1 MTEQAKQPAASLGI
15 DFCGIPLQ
23 SPFIL
28 SSGPSAY
35 GSEGMIRATQLGC
48 GAVVTKTIR
57 IQRAVNPVRHI
68 GKINESTLINAEKW
82 ADSDRLLWYEKEI
95 PEAVRAGAVVIG
107 SVGHTLGEAKAIVED
122 VERAG
127 AQMIELVSYTED
139 TLLPMLDY
147 AKAHVRVPVLCK
159 LSGNWPNAAETA
171 AKCAEHGADGF
182 AAIDSIGPILSIDI
196 ENRRPKMFSNDG
208 FGWMSGSAI
217 KPISLRINAQIA
229 QNKCIEQPTYGIG
242 GVLCARDAIEYLM
255 VGCRAVGICSV
266 AILKGLPYI
275 QKMIGELETLLPQLG
290 FSSVEDVIGSAL
302 DNFPKR
308 ELVTELGF
316 QYDADRCSR
325 CNRCVRACPYSA
337 RTLVFPHMS
346 VDASL
351 CRGCGICA
359 DMCPRGALTGVV
371 LPQDQ
376 VHQALARESEEFY
389 ESVHALNREG
399 GAQ

>member
-1 MTEQAKQPAASLGI
+1 MSEQSKPAASLGI

-28 SSGPSAY
+28 SSGPSAF

-57 IQRAVNPVRHI
+57 IQRAINPVRHI
-68 GKINESTLINAEKW
+68 GKISETTLINAEKW
-82 ADSDRLLWYEKEI
+82 ADSDRLVWYEKEI

-107 SVGHTLGEAKAIVED
+107 SVGHTPGEAKAIVED

-127 AQMIELVSYTED
+127 AQMIELVSYTEE

-147 AKAHVRVPVLCK
+147 AKAHVSVPVLCK

-182 AAIDSIGPILSIDI
+182 AAIDSIGPVLSIDI
-196 ENRRPKMFSNDG
+196 ENRRPQMYSDDG
-208 FGWMSGSAI
+208 FGWMSGGAI

-229 QNKCIEQPTYGIG
+229 QNARVNKPVYGIG
-242 GVLCARDAIEYLM
+242 GVLGARDAVEYLM

-275 QKMIGELETLLPQLG
+275 QKMTGELAELLPKLG
-290 FSSVEDVIGSAL
+290 FSSVEEAIGAAL
-302 DNFPKR
+302 ENFPKQ
-308 ELVTELGF
+308 ELVTGLDF
-316 QYDADRCSR
+316 RYDAERCSR
-325 CNRCVRACPYSA
+325 CERCVRACPYSA
-337 RTLVFPHMS
+337 RTLDFPNMS

-351 CRGCGICA
+351 CRGCGVCA
-359 DMCPRGALTGVV
+359 DLCARGALTAVV
-371 LPQDQ
+371 LPQDAA
-376 VHQALARESEEFY
+376 HQILARESAEFY
-389 ESVHALNREG
+389 ESVQALNR
-399 GAQ
+399 